1 MSRPFISV
9 ITPTY
14 NRRKFFTATISCYL
28 AQTWPHDRREWI
40 ILEDGHETVEDLVAD
55 AKQQN
60 PTLNVRYIRLPAKA
74 SIGAKRNR
82 LNEEAK
88 GDIIV
93 AWDDDDYYSPER
105 LAHIAHAFQ
114 SKPNVMLAGNSSMY
128 TYFQDDKSIWMTLP
142 IHQKHCTNGTLAYR
156 RTYSKSHKYDETVTH
171 AEEPSFL
178 DNYQHEM
185 IQLDPRKSILVIA
198 HKDNTYSKE
207 GLRTPGPYV
216 KSTTLKL
223 KDFIRTATQRAA
235 YEVPTV

>member
-55 AKQQN
+55 AKRQY
-60 PTLNVRYIRLPAKA
+60 PTLNVRYIRLPVKA

-105 LAHIAHAFQ
+105 LAHIAHVFQ

-142 IHQKHCTNGTLAYR
+142 MHPKHCTNGTLAYR
-156 RTYSKSHKYDETVTH
+156 RAYSKSHKYDETVTH

-216 KSTTLKL
+216 KATTLKL
-223 KDFIRTATQRAA
+223 KDFIRTSTQRAS
-235 YEVPTV
+235 YELPTV